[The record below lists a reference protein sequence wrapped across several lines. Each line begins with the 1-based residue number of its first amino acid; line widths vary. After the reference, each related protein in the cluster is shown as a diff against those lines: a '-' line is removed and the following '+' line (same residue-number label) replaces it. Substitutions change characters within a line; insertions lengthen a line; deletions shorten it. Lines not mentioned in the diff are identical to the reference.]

1 MRRRRQTRT
10 PDRRRTGARRRSGR
24 RERRRLGHR
33 EPGDSSLELRTDR
46 LLEELEAD
54 TVEDLSVVTADGEK
68 LEVREVV
75 DDEGKEWL
83 WLEVPEESVIVEV
96 MGTDLD

>member
-1 MRRRRQTRT
+1 M
-10 PDRRRTGARRRSGR
+10 
-24 RERRRLGHR
+24 
-33 EPGDSSLELRTDR
+33 
-46 LLEELEAD
+46 
-54 TVEDLSVVTADGEK
+54 TADGEK